1 MKKLSVTTTHH
12 ETLWGWIYLPVQLLV
27 LPIVLTVCNLFFN
40 LNLSDAELNF
50 MLFCVNFCAVAVIF
64 HRFLIHNGKVAL
76 KKPLAVIGSALA
88 CFVFYI
94 FSNSIIATV
103 ITYVEPDFYNVND
116 AYISTMVETDFFL
129 MFVGTAILVPLT
141 EEVLY
146 RGLVFAGLY
155 NRSRILAYLVSTLF
169 FASIHIIGY
178 IGSYSALQLG
188 LCLLQYIPAGIC
200 LGWAY
205 ASTDSIWTP
214 IITHMIINTLAVLT
228 MR

>member
-1 MKKLSVTTTHH
+1 MKKLSVTNTHR
-12 ETLWGWIYLPVQLLV
+12 EKLWGWIYLPIQLLI

-40 LNLSDAELNF
+40 LNLSDAALNF
-50 MLFCVNFCAVAVIF
+50 MLFCINFCVVALIF
-64 HRFLIHNGKVAL
+64 HRFILENGKIAL
-76 KKPLAVIGSALA
+76 KKPLAVIGTALA

-94 FSNSIIATV
+94 VSSSIITTM
-103 ITYVEPDFYNVND
+103 ITYIDPDFFNVND
-116 AYISTMVETDFFL
+116 AYITTLVEEEFL
-129 MFVGTAILVPLT
+129 SMFIGTAILVPLT

-146 RGLVFAGLY
+146 RGLLFAGLY
-155 NRSRILAYLVSTLF
+155 NRNRILGYLVSTLF
-169 FASIHIIGY
+169 FAFIHVFGY

-188 LCLLQYIPAGIC
+188 LCLLQYLPAGIC

>member
-1 MKKLSVTTTHH
+1 MNELTVITTHR
-12 ETLWGWIYLPVQLLV
+12 EKLWGWIYLPVQLLI

-40 LNLSDAELNF
+40 LNLSDAALNF
-50 MLFCVNFCAVAVIF
+50 MLFCVNFCVVALIF
-64 HRFLIHNGKVAL
+64 HRFILKNGKNAL
-76 KKPLAVIGSALA
+76 KKPLAVIGTALA
-88 CFVFYI
+88 CFVLYI
-94 FSNSIIATV
+94 VSSSIITTV
-103 ITYVEPDFYNVND
+103 ITYIDPTFFNVND
-116 AYISTMVETDFFL
+116 AYISTMVEREFPL
-129 MFVGTAILVPLT
+129 MLIGTAILVPLT

-155 NRSRILAYLVSTLF
+155 NRSKVLAYLVSTLF
-169 FASIHIIGY
+169 FAFIHIFGY
-178 IGSYSALQLG
+178 IGSYSALRLG